1 MPYVFAVIGHGQC
14 TPEEASLAQDVGR
27 LIALRGATLICGGL
41 GGVMEAACKGAQREG
56 GFTVGVL
63 PGNDR
68 LAANQWVSLAIAAGT
83 GQARNMSVVRSADAV
98 IAVGGAYGT
107 LSEIAFA
114 LDSGI
119 PVVGID
125 TWSLVRE
132 GLEPGGIVTAASA
145 VEAVDSAF
153 RLVDERSTTR

>member
-27 LIALRGATLICGGL
+27 LIALRGATLMCGGL
-41 GGVMEAACKGAQREG
+41 GGVMEAACKGAQMEG

-68 LAANQWVSLAIAAGT
+68 QAANQWVSLAIAAGT
-83 GQARNMSVVRSADAV
+83 GQARNMAVVRSADAV

-145 VEAVDSAF
+145 AEAVDSAF
-153 RLVDERSTTR
+153 RLVEERSTTR